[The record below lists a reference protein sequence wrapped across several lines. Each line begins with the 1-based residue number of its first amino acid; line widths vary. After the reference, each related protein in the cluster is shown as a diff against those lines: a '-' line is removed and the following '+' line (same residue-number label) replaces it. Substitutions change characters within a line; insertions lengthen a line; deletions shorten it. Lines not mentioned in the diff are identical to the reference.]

1 MDFVL
6 GIPRSKSGKDSIFV
20 VVDRFSKMTHFIPCR
35 KVDDACHVADLFFE
49 EVVRLHGLPKSIVS
63 DRDSK
68 FLSHFWRT
76 LWGKIGIKLLFS
88 TTCHPQT
95 DGQTEVVN
103 KTLSYL
109 LRTVI
114 EKNIKSWEECLP
126 HVEFAYNRTVHSTT
140 QFSPFEI
147 VYGFNTLT
155 ALDLLSLPKDFVLK
169 HQGSKTKAEFVKKIH
184 EKVKTQIEKK
194 VESYAK
200 HANKGRRKVVFE
212 PGDWV

>member
-68 FLSHFWRT
+68 FLSHFWRA
-76 LWGKIGIKLLFS
+76 LWGKIGTKLLFS

-95 DGQTEVVN
+95 DG
-103 KTLSYL
+103 
-109 LRTVI
+109 
-114 EKNIKSWEECLP
+114 
-126 HVEFAYNRTVHSTT
+126 
-140 QFSPFEI
+140 
-147 VYGFNTLT
+147 
-155 ALDLLSLPKDFVLK
+155 
-169 HQGSKTKAEFVKKIH
+169 
-184 EKVKTQIEKK
+184 
-194 VESYAK
+194 
-200 HANKGRRKVVFE
+200 
-212 PGDWV
+212 